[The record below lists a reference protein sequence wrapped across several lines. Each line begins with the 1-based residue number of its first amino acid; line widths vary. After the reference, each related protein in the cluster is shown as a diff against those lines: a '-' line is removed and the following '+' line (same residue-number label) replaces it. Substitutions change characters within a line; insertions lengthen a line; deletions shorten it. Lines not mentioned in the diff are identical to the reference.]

1 MRGEPDVTLTFSESW
16 QGKVNPLVLSV
27 CGITKSSRCVS
38 GSCGGPRTMWALE
51 WHPQPMGKVF
61 FNGKPEDFIHR
72 EPRALH
78 LYATGCRYG
87 EDTREAEL
95 PARETYWVF
104 TGGEAAGLERF
115 VDNPE
120 RFARFRDPD
129 ELAGKLLLESV
140 RRCDELGQDAFWT
153 VQALFAQTLA
163 LLFASQRAAGFDYL
177 LTSEAPP
184 RSFSFEVEQYLRKN
198 IAGRVGLADL
208 AHYMKTSESLLSH
221 KFKAE
226 SGVSP
231 ITRLIELRVERAKS
245 LLLKGEKLKAI
256 ALATGHS
263 SEYHLSRNFKT
274 VTGLSPAEFRG
285 GGKPLHG
292 QASIG

>member
-1 MRGEPDVTLTFSESW
+1 MRGDPDLTLSFSEGW
-16 QGKVNPLVLSV
+16 QGKVNPLILSV
-27 CGITKSSRCVS
+27 SGVTKNSRGVS

-61 FNGKPEDFIHR
+61 FNGDADNFIRR

-95 PARETYWVF
+95 PARETYWIF
-104 TGGEAAGLERF
+104 SGGEAAGLERF

-129 ELAGKLLLESV
+129 ELAGRLLLESV
-140 RRCDELGQDAFWT
+140 RRCDERGQDAFWA
-153 VQALFAQTLA
+153 VQALFAQTLS
-163 LLFASQRAAGFDYL
+163 LLFASQRTDGFNYL
-177 LTSEAPP
+177 LSAEGPP
-184 RSFSFEVEQYLRKN
+184 RSFSFEVEQHLRKN
-198 IAGRVGLADL
+198 ISTHVSLADI

-226 SGVSP
+226 AGVSP

-256 ALATGHS
+256 AAATGHS

-274 VTGLSPAEFRG
+274 VAGISPAEFRG
-285 GGKPLHG
+285 GRKP
-292 QASIG
+292 